1 MATDADGTGL
11 PWIEE
16 VRRSFPLRSFAG
28 FHRDELPHLIDR
40 HGALVVDDVRD
51 APTIAFRGDDG
62 TTFSWSSAAGG
73 VEIHEGDRDADTLIE
88 LPEAVFSD
96 FLHER
101 LTANGAVRTGRA
113 RVVRG
118 SMEAWQR
125 WEPAI
130 QSLCFGRPIYG
141 PAVRDT
147 LVDDAGQPLDLRR
160 SFRVEDPD
168 AEMRAFLA
176 TAGYLHIRGVFT
188 PGEVAF
194 YGAEIERCRAATT
207 PGDPFSWWS
216 VNAAGDE
223 VVTRIN
229 YLDRFSTPLLDLAR
243 DPRLARFA
251 GLAGSGL
258 RVCDDRLDG
267 PMVFVKNANVVQGNG
282 DLVWH
287 VDDGIGGHPVMCPLV
302 QAGIQLD
309 PANAANGQLLLL
321 AGSHRYAKHWVAWGD
336 EGDLPVVALETEPGD
351 LTIHYGD
358 TMHSTPAP
366 TADDAGRRALYYKFA
381 EPKTF
386 DYVPAHCHYND
397 ALFRSDDSGRVG
409 ARAATWDD
417 ASS

>member
-1 MATDADGTGL
+1 
-11 PWIEE
+11 
-16 VRRSFPLRSFAG
+16 
-28 FHRDELPHLIDR
+28 
-40 HGALVVDDVRD
+40 
-51 APTIAFRGDDG
+51 
-62 TTFSWSSAAGG
+62 
-73 VEIHEGDRDADTLIE
+73 
-88 LPEAVFSD
+88 
-96 FLHER
+96 
-101 LTANGAVRTGRA
+101 
-113 RVVRG
+113 
-118 SMEAWQR
+118 MEAWQR

-141 PAVRDT
+141 PAVWDT
-147 LVDDAGQPLDLRR
+147 LVDDAGQPLDLYR
-160 SFRVEDPD
+160 SFRAEDPD
-168 AEMRAFLA
+168 ADMQAFLA

-188 PGEVAF
+188 PDEIAS

-243 DPRLARFA
+243 DPRLARLA

-366 TADDAGRRALYYKFA
+366 TSDDAGRRALYYKFA